1 MAQIKLNNFPTKSVA
16 YFLVL
21 AGGIL
26 VFIVLAILPAM
37 EKVDVMDVEI
47 KKIKDSMDEQKILTP
62 VYNNLLKKTKF
73 KKTEGIA
80 APKKKK
86 LAQGDT
92 RKIIQQLNNIANSS
106 NITLVDVSPDVD
118 TLIGGSGYLLIKIFA
133 KGEFINLHKF
143 LFQLCELPFLEF
155 IEQIKI
161 TSIRKTKE
169 FRFKVWMSQ
178 E

>member
-1 MAQIKLNNFPTKSVA
+1 MAQIKLVNFPTKSLA

-21 AGGIL
+21 GGGIL
-26 VFIVLAILPAM
+26 VFVVLTILPAM
-37 EKVDVMDVEI
+37 QSSTGLDMEI
-47 KKIKDSMDEQKILTP
+47 KQIKVSMDEQKILTP
-62 VYNNLLKKTKF
+62 VYNNLLRKTKF
-73 KKTEGIA
+73 KKTKGIA
-80 APKKKK
+80 AQKKNK

-92 RKIIQQLNNIANSS
+92 RKIVQRLNYIAKNS
-106 NITLVDVSPDVD
+106 NITLMDVTPDVD
-118 TLIGGSGYLLIKIFA
+118 TLIGGSGHLLINIVA

-169 FRFKVWMSQ
+169 FRLKVWLAQ

>member
-1 MAQIKLNNFPTKSVA
+1 MAKIKLSNFPTKSLA
-16 YFLVL
+16 YFLIL
-21 AGGIL
+21 GGGIL
-26 VFIVLAILPAM
+26 VFVVLTILPAM
-37 EKVDVMDVEI
+37 QSSAELDMEI
-47 KKIKDSMDEQKILTP
+47 KKIKGSMDEQKILNP

-73 KKTEGIA
+73 KKTKGIA
-80 APKKKK
+80 ASKKKK

-92 RKIIQQLNNIANSS
+92 RKIIQRLNNIAKNS
-106 NITLVDVSPDVD
+106 NITLVDVTPDVD
-118 TLIGGSGYLLIKIFA
+118 TLIGGSGHLLINIVA
-133 KGEFINLHKF
+133 KGEFINLHEF

-169 FRFKVWMSQ
+169 FRLKVWMAQ